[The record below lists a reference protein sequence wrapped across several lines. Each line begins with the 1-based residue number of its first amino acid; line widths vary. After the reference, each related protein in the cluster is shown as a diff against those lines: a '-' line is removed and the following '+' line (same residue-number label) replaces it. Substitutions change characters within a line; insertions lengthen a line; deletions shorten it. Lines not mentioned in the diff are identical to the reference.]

1 MAPLA
6 DFILAHVPLP
16 TLPYYLTSYVK
27 GKTPLSTPWE
37 VFPTLLAYLVIIFST
52 QAFMKDRAPFRPQRL
67 FQLHNVILS
76 GGSLLLMVLILEE
89 VIPMVFKN
97 GVFFGMCS
105 TDMWT
110 SHLEF
115 YYLVNYFFKYLE
127 LLDTVFLALKKK
139 PLAFLHV
146 FHHSATALLCYTQ
159 LNGKTSVQWIPISI
173 NLAVHVLM
181 YYYYYATAGGA
192 KIWWKKYL
200 TTMQIV
206 QFVIDLFAVYF
217 ATYNY
222 YAANYFPHLPNFGTC
237 AGTESAAV
245 FGCLLLSSYLGLF
258 IDFYIQTYKKPAK
271 GKAVA
276 NGKANGKANGN
287 GVANG
292 KANGHASK
300 SE

>member
-16 TLPYYLTSYVK
+16 SVPYYLTSYVN
-27 GKTPLSTPWE
+27 GKTPLSTIQE
-37 VFPTLLAYLVIIFST
+37 VGPALVAYLVIIFGT
-52 QAFMKDRAPFRPQRL
+52 QWFMKDKSPYKLQIPFQI
-67 FQLHNVILS
+67 HNVFLS
-76 GGSLLLMVLILEE
+76 SGSLLLMCLILEE
-89 VIPMVFKN
+89 VVPMVWKN
-97 GVFFGMCS
+97 GLYWGMCN
-105 TDMWT
+105 DNMWT
-110 SHLEF
+110 NRLEF
-115 YYLVNYFFKYLE
+115 YYMINYYFKYIE
-127 LLDTVFLALKKK
+127 LIDTLFLALKKK

-159 LNGKTSVQWIPISI
+159 LNGRTSVQWIPISI

-222 YAANYFPHLPNFGTC
+222 YAANYFPSLPNFGTC
-237 AGTESAAV
+237 AGTETAAI
-245 FGCLLLSSYLGLF
+245 FGCGLLSSYLVLF
-258 IDFYIQTYKKPAK
+258 INFYIQTYKKGGKGK

-276 NGKANGKANGN
+276 NGKANGA
-287 GVANG
+287 
-292 KANGHASK
+292 ANGHAHK